1 MKGQMKKGGRDENR
15 EVFIR
20 WKEENDKVKVGE
32 HRVEKW
38 KEDEDEDRKSY
49 GGIMTRKEEGKGGEE
64 KCDQTDINRREDS
77 SVTSYLHKVLHLP
90 DINQSTRMQNE

>member
-64 KCDQTDINRREDS
+64 KCDQTDINRSER
-77 SVTSYLHKVLHLP
+77 THLSHH
-90 DINQSTRMQNE
+90 IYTKCYIFLT